1 MKGQRK
7 GSERALPGGM
17 RGKKHLCYT
26 ATHSTGKERK
36 GAA

>member
-1 MKGQRK
+1 MKGLWDANL
-7 GSERALPGGM
+7 ALSGEM

-26 ATHSTGKERK
+26 ATHSTEKERK